1 MSATMGHGES
11 GGSADLTSGAA
22 RERTDGDLYGVITD
36 GLGGTEM
43 PAYDIAL
50 TEDQRWELVTHIRQ
64 LQDEAKNAPVQP

>member
-1 MSATMGHGES
+1 
-11 GGSADLTSGAA
+11 
-22 RERTDGDLYGVITD
+22 
-36 GLGGTEM
+36 M